1 MFSQHFFF
9 VGLGNFYSF
18 FVLFVLSFVLQL
30 SVELCFVERDII
42 EFMLYHPTNI
52 NRIEYTLTTP
62 TTTTKMSVL
71 KSSILLLQ
79 TQTIELQWKNWR
91 KKEKKKELE

>member
-1 MFSQHFFF
+1 MFSQHFFLAWEIF
-9 VGLGNFYSF
+9 IHF
-18 FVLFVLSFVLQL
+18 FLFVLSFVLKL

-42 EFMLYHPTNI
+42 EFMPYHPTNI
-52 NRIEYTLTTP
+52 NRIEYTATTP
-62 TTTTKMSVL
+62 TTTKMSVL

-91 KKEKKKELE
+91 KKE